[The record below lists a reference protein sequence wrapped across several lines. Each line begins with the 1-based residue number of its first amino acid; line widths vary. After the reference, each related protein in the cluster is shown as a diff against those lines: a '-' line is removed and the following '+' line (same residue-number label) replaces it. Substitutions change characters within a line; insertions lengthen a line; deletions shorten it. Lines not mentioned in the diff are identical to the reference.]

1 MIANAFFQMG
11 TKWRHQNRQIR
22 AKRCMCWVRKKNDFA
37 LTIMEESIESK
48 GKMEVVVEER
58 EEGGT
63 EGRIYNEDSLPGD
76 LQKTVLSRLLSVYEC
91 VYFGVLKA

>member
-1 MIANAFFQMG
+1 MHFF
-11 TKWRHQNRQIR
+11 KWEQSGDTRTDKLEQRD
-22 AKRCMCWVRKKNDFA
+22 ACVGSEKNDFP

-48 GKMEVVVEER
+48 GRMEVVVEER

-76 LQKTVLSRLLSVYEC
+76 LQKTVLS
-91 VYFGVLKA
+91 

>member
-1 MIANAFFQMG
+1 MHVLGQ
-11 TKWRHQNRQIR
+11 
-22 AKRCMCWVRKKNDFA
+22 KKNDFP

-76 LQKTVLSRLLSVYEC
+76 LQKTVLSQLLSVYEC
-91 VYFGVLKA
+91 VYFGVLKAQE

>member
-1 MIANAFFQMG
+1 MLVLGQ
-11 TKWRHQNRQIR
+11 
-22 AKRCMCWVRKKNDFA
+22 KKNDFP

-48 GKMEVVVEER
+48 GRMEVVVEER

-76 LQKTVLSRLLSVYEC
+76 LQKTVLS
-91 VYFGVLKA
+91 